1 MRIND
6 EIQGLLGSLENMNY
20 FEDSANKRDF
30 ADYTDKDLKKKEYFQ
45 TSTEIWVRQS
55 KADKRRKV
63 KEQNQKV
70 SIMNWLLPRASAI
83 CPCRD

>member
-30 ADYTDKDLKKKEYFQ
+30 ADYTDKDLKKKKEYFHN
-45 TSTEIWVRQS
+45 TS
-55 KADKRRKV
+55 
-63 KEQNQKV
+63 
-70 SIMNWLLPRASAI
+70 L
-83 CPCRD
+83 